1 MAHLPTQPYRGTRD
15 FLPEEMSVRA
25 QIFDTLFKAVETYG
39 FQRYHG
45 PTLEAAAIY
54 EAKSGEELANQQLY
68 RLTDKGGRDLALR
81 PEMTPTVA
89 RMIAGNA
96 GKVQLPARWYSH
108 VACFRYERPQR
119 GRVREHFQLNVDL
132 FGSDSFEAEVEIF
145 EVVAAI
151 MKALGAPRELYEL
164 RVNDRVLIEGAL
176 LHHVGVP
183 EDKLIEA
190 SLVIDRWEKV
200 DADKRA
206 ATMAELGLSAEQ
218 QAKLGELLT
227 MDLDA
232 YREAAGP
239 EHAERSSLAQILSGG
254 MTTAPVVFDP
264 GIVRG
269 LAYYTGTVFEV
280 FDVSPDNRRSI
291 FGGGR
296 YDNLVGLFSNQQIS
310 GIGFGMGDVTTWNFL
325 ETHGLLPEVDIAPE
339 VYLWATDS
347 NYRGSL
353 RELLGSL
360 RDADVRAV
368 PALGETSMKA
378 GLKQASR
385 MGARFAVALS
395 EHEMAEGRVLVKD
408 LSSGEQHTPTL
419 GEALQAL
426 LAARG

>member
-25 QIFDTLFKAVETYG
+25 QIFDTLFKAVETFG

-68 RLTDKGGRDLALR
+68 RLTDKGGRELALR

-96 GKVQLPARWYSH
+96 GKVPLPARWYSH

-151 MKALGAPRELYEL
+151 MQALGAPRELYEL

-176 LHHVGVP
+176 LNHVGVP
-183 EDKLIEA
+183 EDKLVEA

-200 DADKRA
+200 EPDKRA
-206 ATMAELGLSAEQ
+206 QTMTELGLSEAQ
-218 QAKLGELLT
+218 QAKLGELLS

-254 MTTAPVVFDP
+254 MTSAPVFFDP

-325 ETHGLLPEVDIAPE
+325 ETHGLLPRADIAPE
-339 VYLWATDS
+339 VYLWATEAS
-347 NYRGSL
+347 YRGPL
-353 RELLGSL
+353 RELLGEL
-360 RDADVRAV
+360 RRAGVRSI
-368 PALGETSMKA
+368 PALEVTSMKA

-385 MGARFAVALS
+385 LGARYAVALS
-395 EHEMAEGRVLVKD
+395 EHEMVGGRVLVKD
-408 LSSGEQHTPTL
+408 LSSGKQHTPIL
-419 GEALQAL
+419 SEAAQAL
-426 LAARG
+426 LGTRG

>member
-1 MAHLPTQPYRGTRD
+1 MSHLPTQPYRGTRD
-15 FLPEEMSVRA
+15 FLPEEMSVRT
-25 QIFDTLFKAVETYG
+25 QIFETLFKAVETFG

-96 GKVQLPARWYSH
+96 GKVGLPARWYSH

-132 FGSDSFEAEVEIF
+132 FGNDSADSEVEIF

-151 MKALGAPRELYEL
+151 MQALGAPREMYEL

-176 LHHVGVP
+176 LNHVGVA

-200 DADKRA
+200 DSEKRA
-206 ATMAELGLSAEQ
+206 ETMTGLGLSAEQ
-218 QAKLGELLT
+218 QAKLAELLT
-227 MDLDA
+227 MDLEA
-232 YREAAGP
+232 YRAAAGP

-325 ETHGLLPEVDIAPE
+325 ETHGLLPKADIEPR
-339 VYLWATDS
+339 VYAWATDDV
-347 NYRGSL
+347 Y
-353 RELLGSL
+353 
-360 RDADVRAV
+360 RDALRKIVADLRAKSVRTI
-368 PALGETSMKA
+368 PALQATSMKA

-385 MGARFAVALS
+385 QGARYAVALS

-408 LSSGEQHTPTL
+408 LESGEQHSPTL
-419 GEALQAL
+419 DEVV
-426 LAARG
+426 AAIDS